1 MHSLLIAD
9 GFSVMLLLQVTI
21 IYLKF
26 SGRGNISKMKK
37 AWSVKFVFLILALM
51 VSGTFAQENGSPQI
65 KSREISDGEG
75 IPVLIKHLPDWE
87 NARNRA
93 TYILNQNDLR
103 NALGSRPVFDLIE
116 FESGTEAVTANY
128 DAGKLL
134 LIEYMTPQASVDAD
148 SKINQRLAE
157 IGQNPPIIYRRIGN
171 YNAFVFDTTDAEEAN
186 ALLDQIKYE
195 KNVQW
200 LGEDPFLLKRAERA
214 IVVGLSELFV
224 ATTLAIVG
232 GLGLAVLAGIAVGF
246 IFFRFREQKRAGMN
260 AFSDAGGMTRLNLDG
275 FTPQVSPDRLLQK

>member
-1 MHSLLIAD
+1 
-9 GFSVMLLLQVTI
+9 
-21 IYLKF
+21 
-26 SGRGNISKMKK
+26 MKK
-37 AWSVKFVFLILALM
+37 SWSAKFALMILALL
-51 VSGTFAQENGSPQI
+51 VSGVFAQEGAAPQI
-65 KSREISDGEG
+65 KSREVSDGDG

-128 DAGKLL
+128 DSGQLL

-148 SKINQRLAE
+148 GKINQRLAE
-157 IGQNPPIIYRRIGN
+157 IGQNPPIVYRRIGN
-171 YNAFVFDTTDAEEAN
+171 YNVFVFDASDAEEAN

-232 GLGLAVLAGIAVGF
+232 GLGLSVLAGIAVGY
-246 IFFRFREQKRAGMN
+246 IFFRFREQKRRGMET
-260 AFSDAGGMTRLNLDG
+260 FSDAGGMTRLNLDG